1 MRRKTFSSRVILIF
15 FSFVVFLIFSF
26 ALFQK
31 INMDSTNKNIIERNL
46 EQLVLEKKQV
56 LNLRMK
62 QVEIEVKNL
71 ADWLYGYTKE
81 DFNIQSANYQLNNG
95 IIVDEVIEG
104 KTSLFVTKKTH
115 VDNEVRKV
123 ISLTK
128 NMEDKFIKTLNSNED
143 IVCVYVIS
151 KEGVL
156 RVYPYM
162 DIDAFSYDHDF
173 TKDYYYQ
180 EACEKNNPSKEVVWT
195 EPYYDWADRGWV
207 VTCAYPVY
215 IDNDLSYVVFA
226 DVTLNFLQET
236 MEDFQINKFGYGFII
251 NYDGEII
258 YHPEY
263 EAFHSNKGEKFYGS
277 IFDLI
282 KSESF
287 KSIAED
293 MAGGNA
299 GQAPYYDDRYKNN
312 RLITYAPIDRLKWVI
327 GFDVNIE
334 EYDINV
340 QSYMNRY
347 FFVPI
352 AIATLV
358 LVIGYYLLKKMS
370 KPIETLSAG
379 AEKMAS
385 GEFIQFDR
393 ISATEDIDTIANS
406 LNILS
411 STVKEYMNNLIKA
424 NRKLE
429 AVFNSISG
437 ILYIVDKNY
446 NIIIM
451 NNYGKQISK
460 KIGKEPIGSSCHLLF
475 KGAKSP
481 CSNCPITETL
491 KTSKE
496 SFKEMQFNQDIYHVW
511 TFPILNDNGNVDEV
525 VVYSMKVTEKAI
537 IEKEFY
543 QREKLAAVGQM
554 AAGVTHELKN
564 PLSVIKGCNY
574 LLKNTIDFDK
584 LDNETKMELEEIIED
599 IDNSIDRAQN
609 IIANLLE
616 FSRKASIEKERVD
629 LKALIQQ
636 ILILNKKY
644 IVEGDIELLLEFKD
658 ESLNTYANLDSMKH
672 IFINIIEN
680 AIQSMPNGG
689 VLKVTGK
696 VLDDENVEVEI
707 EDTGYG
713 IDDKILDKIFKP
725 FFTTKY
731 EENGTGLGLWI
742 VKNELKK
749 NNGHIEISS
758 ILGKGTKVKLIFQK
772 YIEEE

>member
-1 MRRKTFSSRVILIF
+1 MRRKTFSSRVIFIF
-15 FSFVVFLIFSF
+15 FSFVVILIFSF

-31 INMDSTNKNIIERNL
+31 INMDNANKFILEKNL
-46 EQLVLEKKQV
+46 EQLVLEKKEV

-71 ADWLYGYTKE
+71 SDWLYGYSKE
-81 DFNIQSANYQLNNG
+81 DFNIHQ
-95 IIVDEVIEG
+95 VDYKFYNDVAIDEMEEG

-115 VDNEVRKV
+115 IDDEVKKV

-128 NMEDKFIKTLNSNED
+128 NMEDKFINTLNRNDD

-162 DIDAFSYDHDF
+162 DIDTFNYDHDF
-173 TKDYYYQ
+173 TKDYYFQ
-180 EACEKNNPSKEVVWT
+180 EASQKNNPSREIVWT

-215 IDNDLSYVVFA
+215 IDDDLSYVVFA

-251 NYDGEII
+251 NYEGEII

-263 EAFHSNKGEKFYGS
+263 EAEPLKKGEKFYGS
-277 IFDLI
+277 IFNLI
-282 KSESF
+282 KSDSF
-287 KSIAED
+287 KSIAID
-293 MAGGNA
+293 MIEGNT
-299 GQAPYYDDRYKNN
+299 GQKPYYDNNYKQN
-312 RLITYAPIDRLKWVI
+312 RLISYAPIERLKWSI
-327 GFDVNIE
+327 GFDVNIQ
-334 EYDINV
+334 EYDISAV
-340 QSYMNRY
+340 SFMNRY
-347 FFVPI
+347 FFMPI
-352 AIATLV
+352 AITTLV
-358 LVIGYYLLKKMS
+358 LVIGYCLLKKMS

-379 AEKMAS
+379 AEKIAS
-385 GEFIQFDR
+385 GEFVQFDK

-411 STVKEYMNNLIKA
+411 STVKDYMDSLIKA

-437 ILYIVDKNY
+437 ILYIVDKKY
-446 NIIIM
+446 NIITM
-451 NNYGKQISK
+451 NRYGKQISK
-460 KIGKEPIGSSCHLLF
+460 KLNKEPIGNSCHFLF
-475 KGAKSP
+475 KGEKTP
-481 CSNCPITETL
+481 CNDCPIAETL
-491 KTSKE
+491 KTGKE
-496 SFKEMQFNQDIYHVW
+496 SFKEMQFNQDIFHVW
-511 TFPILNDNGNVDEV
+511 TFPILDDEGSIEEV
-525 VVYSMKVTEKAI
+525 VVYSMKVTEKVI

-574 LLKNTIDFDK
+574 LLKNILDFDK
-584 LDNETKMELEEIIED
+584 MDSETRLELEEIIEE
-599 IDNSIDRAQN
+599 IDNSIDRSQN
-609 IIANLLE
+609 IITNLLE
-616 FSRKASIEKERVD
+616 FSRKSSIEKEKVD
-629 LKALIQQ
+629 LKALIEQ

-644 IVEGDIELLLEFKD
+644 IVEGDIELLVEFKD
-658 ESLNTYANLDSMKH
+658 EPLYTYGNLDSMKH

-680 AIQSMPNGG
+680 AIQSMSNGG
-689 VLKVTGK
+689 VLKVTGRI
-696 VLDDENVEVEI
+696 VNDEKVEVKI

-713 IDDKILDKIFKP
+713 IDDKILDSIFKP
-725 FFTTKY
+725 FFTTKHK
-731 EENGTGLGLWI
+731 ENGTGLGLWI
-742 VKNELKK
+742 VKNELRK

-758 ILGKGTKVKLIFQK
+758 IVGKGTKVKLIFQK
-772 YIEEE
+772 YIEEQ